1 MILFRQNSTT
11 RRREQDGGLART
23 HANDNSHNSVPLN
36 QRDAT
41 LSPDAIFTAQ
51 FPKDTDDAST
61 KHPSTIVT
69 AYFEF
74 PSKHSS
80 KEYDAWMANMLS
92 LQDAMVIYTTADMV
106 PKIERLRAH
115 AIDHTVVVATT
126 LEDTRVAKRYD
137 AAFWKAQHQMDIEIR
152 THKDVRLYWVWN
164 SKNEFLKRT
173 VDSNPFQS
181 TFFAWVDI
189 GYFRTNT
196 YNGQHMLRTIPATLR
211 TDQVLML
218 DVTSL
223 DKSFLRKTGGRK
235 SVGGGFIGGYANGIE
250 LWYTKYY
257 AMLDAHKQEFIGK
270 EQPWMVKTCDAN
282 PGLCQLVVPDRKH
295 GNPWF
300 YMAPYMMPNMTAK
313 MWPQGP
319 VKTLPG

>member
-1 MILFRQNSTT
+1 MRPKSNPDTDGGGGG
-11 RRREQDGGLART
+11 RRRRPRRT
-23 HANDNSHNSVPLN
+23 AWCASILLVVTTLVALNTVGVILRSAPERETTDQTNRRQMMASHNSVPLN

-41 LSPDAIFTAQ
+41 LSPDANFTAQ
-51 FPKDTDDAST
+51 FPKDTDDVST

-137 AAFWKAQHQMDIEIR
+137 AAFWKAQHQMDIERR
-152 THKDVRLYWVWN
+152 THKDV
-164 SKNEFLKRT
+164 
-173 VDSNPFQS
+173 P
-181 TFFAWVDI
+181 
-189 GYFRTNT
+189 
-196 YNGQHMLRTIPATLR
+196 TLR